1 MDGLFNLK
9 LLVSPQNS
17 SEAVECVNGEADI
30 IDVKNPAEGSLGAN
44 FPGVIKE
51 IREIVP
57 DHIPISATL
66 GDVPYKPGT
75 VALAALG
82 AARAGA
88 AYIKVGLFGTKTI
101 NEAIDV
107 MKAVR
112 KTVTDFQLPV
122 EVVAAGYAEGKEI
135 GCINPL
141 LIPEISHKSSSDFA
155 MIDTYNKSNGKSLFD
170 VLSLEDLTHF
180 IKASHKWKIGTALG
194 GSIALKHIPTLKK
207 LKPDIVGIRGAV
219 CDNQDRIKGKI
230 RADLILEF
238 NEKLKDL

>member
-1 MDGLFNLK
+1 MDLFNLK
-9 LLVSPQNS
+9 LLVSPQNT

-44 FPGVIKE
+44 FPGVIRE
-51 IREIVP
+51 IRRIVP
-57 DHIPISATL
+57 NHIPISATL

-75 VALAALG
+75 IALAALG
-82 AARAGA
+82 AAHAGA

-101 NEAIDV
+101 TEAIDV
-107 MKAVR
+107 MKAVT
-112 KTVTDFQLPV
+112 KTVTDFQLPA

-141 LIPEISHKSSSDFA
+141 LIPEIAHKSSSDFA
-155 MIDTYNKSNGKSLFD
+155 MIDTYKKSNGKSIFD
-170 VLSLEDLTHF
+170 ILSLEDLTHF
-180 IKASHKWKIGTALG
+180 IKASRKWKIGVALG
-194 GSIALKHIPTLKK
+194 GSITLKHIPALKK

-219 CDNQDRIKGKI
+219 CDDQDRIKGKI
-230 RADLILEF
+230 RANLILEF

>member
-1 MDGLFNLK
+1 MR
-9 LLVSPQNS
+9 LLISPQNTA
-17 SEAVECVNGEADI
+17 EAVECVRGEADI

-44 FPGVIKE
+44 FPWIIKE

-82 AARAGA
+82 AARSGA
-88 AYIKVGLFGTKTI
+88 SYVKVGLFGTKNK

-107 MKAVR
+107 MKAVT
-112 KTVTDFQLPV
+112 KTITEFKLPV

-135 GCINPL
+135 GCLNPL
-141 LIPEISHKSSSDFA
+141 LIPEIAYESKANFA
-155 MIDTYNKSNGKSLFD
+155 MIDTYSKKNGKSIFEILD
-170 VLSLEDLTHF
+170 YDDLTHF
-180 IKASHKWKIGTALG
+180 TKTARKWNLGVALG
-194 GSIALKHIPTLKK
+194 GSITLKHIPTLKR

-219 CDNQDRIKGKI
+219 CDNQDRIKGNI
-230 RADLILEF
+230 RAKLILDF
-238 NEKLKDL
+238 KEKLIDL